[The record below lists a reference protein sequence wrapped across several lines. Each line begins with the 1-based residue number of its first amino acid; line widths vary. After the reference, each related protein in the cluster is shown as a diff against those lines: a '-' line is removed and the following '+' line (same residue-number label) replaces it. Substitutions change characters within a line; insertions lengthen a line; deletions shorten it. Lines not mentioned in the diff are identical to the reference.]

1 MHRIPTSS
9 TASNSSHFQSME
21 DRFTKDESIALEL
34 GQHPD
39 LVDFL
44 QTVTEY
50 LANHSTEAMPVAHF
64 LMGKTD
70 HLPAGLNLPK
80 NTLTPRQKEI
90 LYDVLRTNRYG
101 SWGIREAD
109 QKTIDK
115 LTRLH
120 ELLKDKATATSSAS
134 IAPHSS
140 PTKSTLTDRFLL
152 SLTETPVTTV
162 FSNTQAQQAVQPNA
176 PQSLS
181 TASTTPAEQLATRQ
195 KKVKELLSRAPLA
208 LTSHPHWQ
216 TVEQNMENY
225 LKLSHKIQGASFD
238 RLLDEFGN
246 QIFDLLKTAKIQ
258 STLSEEKALAMATV
272 RDWMNIKMKCP
283 SEVKNEDSIGCK
295 KSLARTG
302 DTDVISPGNQLSLC
316 IKTPIICDDGNA
328 RQVDILS
335 CIAPALDTHKQPEFK
350 NFVDGKEQSNYLL
363 KIDAYKESLNTIKAQ
378 IIETA
383 ISKKPPRVVLS
394 AIGTNAFLSALP
406 DDQRDIA
413 LDMISTMLAEVAR
426 ELHAKNIPVAFTA
439 LDNTF
444 CEQINQKNRDQP
456 KIHVEGAIPGNWIK
470 DGDLILNAWDSH
482 SLLGNG
488 LAKDNS
494 IDGFIGRS
502 SLIHFM
508 HALMCSMFNAKVVG
522 TDGKPAS
529 APQTNAPPSSAITA

>member
-64 LMGKTD
+64 LMGKAD
-70 HLPAGLNLPK
+70 QLPVGLNLPK

-134 IAPHSS
+134 IAPQSS

-162 FSNTQAQQAVQPNA
+162 LSNTQAQQAVQPNA

-195 KKVKELLSRAPLA
+195 KKSR
-208 LTSHPHWQ
+208 SYFQ
-216 TVEQNMENY
+216 E
-225 LKLSHKIQGASFD
+225 
-238 RLLDEFGN
+238 RL
-246 QIFDLLKTAKIQ
+246 
-258 STLSEEKALAMATV
+258 
-272 RDWMNIKMKCP
+272 W
-283 SEVKNEDSIGCK
+283 
-295 KSLARTG
+295 
-302 DTDVISPGNQLSLC
+302 
-316 IKTPIICDDGNA
+316 
-328 RQVDILS
+328 
-335 CIAPALDTHKQPEFK
+335 H
-350 NFVDGKEQSNYLL
+350 
-363 KIDAYKESLNTIKAQ
+363 
-378 IIETA
+378 
-383 ISKKPPRVVLS
+383 
-394 AIGTNAFLSALP
+394 
-406 DDQRDIA
+406 
-413 LDMISTMLAEVAR
+413 
-426 ELHAKNIPVAFTA
+426 
-439 LDNTF
+439 
-444 CEQINQKNRDQP
+444 
-456 KIHVEGAIPGNWIK
+456 
-470 DGDLILNAWDSH
+470 
-482 SLLGNG
+482 
-488 LAKDNS
+488 
-494 IDGFIGRS
+494 
-502 SLIHFM
+502 
-508 HALMCSMFNAKVVG
+508 
-522 TDGKPAS
+522 
-529 APQTNAPPSSAITA
+529 

>member
-1 MHRIPTSS
+1 MHRIPTSNS
-9 TASNSSHFQSME
+9 ASNSSHFQSME
-21 DRFTKDESIALEL
+21 DRLTKDDNIAREL

-44 QTVTEY
+44 QTVTNY
-50 LANHSTEAMPVAHF
+50 LANNSTEAMPVAHF
-64 LMGKTD
+64 LMGKAD
-70 HLPAGLNLPK
+70 QLPAGLNPPK
-80 NTLTPRQKEI
+80 NTLTLRQKEI

-101 SWGIREAD
+101 SLGIREAD

-115 LTRLH
+115 LTRLR

-134 IAPHSS
+134 IAPQSS
-140 PTKSTLTDRFLL
+140 PTKSTLTERFLL
-152 SLTETPVTTV
+152 SLRETPVTTV
-162 FSNTQAQQAVQPNA
+162 LSNTQAQQAAPPNA

-181 TASTTPAEQLATRQ
+181 AASTTPAEKTAARQ
-195 KKVKELLSRAPLA
+195 KKVKELLSRAPLE
-208 LTSHPHWQ
+208 LTSHPNWQ
-216 TVEQNMENY
+216 IVEQNMENY
-225 LKLSHKIQGASFD
+225 LKLSEKIQGASFD

-258 STLSEEKALAMATV
+258 STLSDDKALAMATV
-272 RDWMNIKMKCP
+272 RDWMNIKMSCP
-283 SEVKNEDSIGCK
+283 SEVENEDSIGCK

-302 DTDVISPGNQLSLC
+302 DPDVISPGNQLSFC
-316 IKTPIICDDGNA
+316 IKTPIICDDGSA
-328 RQVDILS
+328 RQVEVLS
-335 CIAPALDTHKQPEFK
+335 CIGPALDTHKQPEFK
-350 NFVDGKEQSNYLL
+350 NFVDGEKPSDYVL
-363 KIDAYKESLNTIKAQ
+363 KIDAYKQSLNTIKAQ

-383 ISKKPPRVVLS
+383 RSKKPPRVVLS

-406 DDQRDIA
+406 PNQRKIA
-413 LDMISTMLAEVAR
+413 LGMISTMLAEVAR
-426 ELHAKNIPVAFTA
+426 ELHAQNIPVVFTD
-439 LDNTF
+439 LDKKF
-444 CEQINQKNRDQP
+444 CEQINEQNRNKA

-470 DGDLILNAWDSH
+470 DGDLILNAWDSN

-508 HALMCSMFNAKVVG
+508 HALLCSMFNAKVIG
-522 TDGKPAS
+522 TDGKPTS